1 MRIESLQSTSS
12 DFTNTQNVQVNC
24 SISTLYQHYIVTT
37 RVCVLLRWNLPGPDN
52 YALQYADGVQTYITE
67 SVSHTLAQVGIG
79 AGARQAGWDRPA
91 GFDSS
96 HTA

>member
-1 MRIESLQSTSS
+1 MHIDIRIMKKTLKMRKLTAVCTVY
-12 DFTNTQNVQVNC
+12 FYNVGSC
-24 SISTLYQHYIVTT
+24 P
-37 RVCVLLRWNLPGPDN
+37 CLLRWNLPGPDN

-67 SVSHTLAQVGIG
+67 SVSHIRAQINIG
-79 AGARQAGWDRPA
+79 ARARQAGLDRLA